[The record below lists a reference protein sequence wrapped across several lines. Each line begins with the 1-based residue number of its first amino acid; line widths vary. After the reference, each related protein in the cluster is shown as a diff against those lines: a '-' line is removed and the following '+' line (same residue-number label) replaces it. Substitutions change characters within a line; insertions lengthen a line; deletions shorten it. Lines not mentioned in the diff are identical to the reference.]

1 MTNQNYRH
9 DKNLRENSAIRKL
22 EINMV
27 FALLE
32 TEVQITYQEKVSYE
46 KKNLVKSQSWY
57 MYMYLLHNSKIVHG
71 LLNRRCPRI
80 V

>member
-46 KKNLVKSQSWY
+46 EKKTGEITKLVY
-57 MYMYLLHNSKIVHG
+57 MYNIIA
-71 LLNRRCPRI
+71 R
-80 V
+80 

>member
-1 MTNQNYRH
+1 MTNQNFCH

-32 TEVQITYQEKVSYE
+32 TEVQITYQEKLSHE
-46 KKNLVKSQSWY
+46 KKIW
-57 MYMYLLHNSKIVHG
+57 
-71 LLNRRCPRI
+71 
-80 V
+80 

>member
-1 MTNQNYRH
+1 MTNQNFCH

-46 KKNLVKSQSWY
+46 KKIW
-57 MYMYLLHNSKIVHG
+57 
-71 LLNRRCPRI
+71 
-80 V
+80 

>member
-1 MTNQNYRH
+1 MTNQNFCH

-32 TEVQITYQEKVSYE
+32 TEVQITYQEKLSHE
-46 KKNLVKSQSWY
+46 KKSGEISKLVYIYLCRFAYY
-57 MYMYLLHNSKIVHG
+57 M
-71 LLNRRCPRI
+71 
-80 V
+80 

>member
-1 MTNQNYRH
+1 MTNQNFCH

-32 TEVQITYQEKVSYE
+32 TEVQITYQEKVYE
-46 KKNLVKSQSWY
+46 KKIWWNHKVGIYVQ
-57 MYMYLLHNSKIVHG
+57 HNSKIVHG
-71 LLNRRCPRI
+71 LLNKRCQRI

>member
-9 DKNLRENSAIRKL
+9 DKNSRENSAIRKL

-46 KKNLVKSQSWY
+46 KKSGEITKLVY
-57 MYMYLLHNSKIVHG
+57 MYNIIV
-71 LLNRRCPRI
+71 

>member
-1 MTNQNYRH
+1 MFYDYYQNYRH

-46 KKNLVKSQSWY
+46 KKSGEIPKLVY
-57 MYMYLLHNSKIVHG
+57 VYVLTT
-71 LLNRRCPRI
+71 
-80 V
+80 

>member
-32 TEVQITYQEKVSYE
+32 TEVQITYQEKLSHE
-46 KKNLVKSQSWY
+46 KISGEISKLVY
-57 MYMYLLHNSKIVHG
+57 IYADLHIGMYNT
-71 LLNRRCPRI
+71 
-80 V
+80 

>member
-57 MYMYLLHNSKIVHG
+57 I
-71 LLNRRCPRI
+71 CTT
-80 V
+80 